1 MNKSTT
7 EIFINGLRSKRVD
20 VHGSTGNEM
29 FYPALDLRWTS
40 SIVRTI
46 MCGFALISHKFGATL
61 GAMGYKL
68 NRLRPWLTT
77 VGVDAH
83 NLRND
88 LATLLHIHII
98 ADVKIEAAYE
108 IFVVKRGATHR
119 GASKLHRLHVGNGR
133 HGSCTANLIG
143 DLVKAREGAF
153 SFKLIGYSPSRTLC
167 SEAQLSLLS

>member
-1 MNKSTT
+1 
-7 EIFINGLRSKRVD
+7 
-20 VHGSTGNEM
+20 M
-29 FYPALDLRWTS
+29 FYSSLDLRWTS

-46 MCGFALISHKFGATL
+46 MCGFTLISHKFGATF

-98 ADVKIEAAYE
+98 TYVKIKAAYE

-119 GASKLHRLHVGNGR
+119 GAGKLHRLHVGNGR
-133 HGSCTANLIG
+133 HGSCTAHLIG
-143 DLVKAREGAF
+143 DLVEAREGAF
-153 SFKLIGYSPSRTLC
+153 GFKLIGYSPARTLC
-167 SEAQLSLLS
+167 CEAQLSLLS